1 MSWSPAM
8 TGSSRPIW
16 RRWAS
21 TSKDTAI
28 PDKLERSGVL
38 DGSEALRLTPEHLKQ
53 QIPKPELRG

>member
-1 MSWSPAM
+1 M